1 MIEPETR
8 HRACRLIRVVL
19 LGAPMERGR
28 APIRIL
34 LADDHVIF
42 RSGLRNLLDR
52 EPGFKVVGEARDV
65 AETTKFVRETAPDIL
80 LIDLQMPGVTGTE
93 FLRQLS
99 SNGRKMRTLVLT
111 AANAK
116 NEIEA
121 AFRLGVRGVVLKDSS
136 TKVLIQGIHSVM
148 SGKFWV
154 ADGPVSRL
162 GSESLQPAHASSAQ
176 MPTKTFGLTGREME
190 IVTAIV
196 SGYSNREI
204 AAKLDISED
213 TVKHHVTNV
222 FDKLGV
228 FNRLELALFA
238 IHHGLAGR
246 HQRQAK
252 TRLQVSLDVA

>member
-1 MIEPETR
+1 MD
-8 HRACRLIRVVL
+8 
-19 LGAPMERGR
+19 RGH

-34 LADDHVIF
+34 LADEHVIF

-52 EPGFKVVGEARDV
+52 EPGFQVVGEARDV
-65 AETTKFVRETAPDIL
+65 SETAKLVRETAPDIL

-93 FLRQLS
+93 FLRKLS
-99 SNGRKMRTLVLT
+99 SNGRKMHTLVLT

-116 NEIEA
+116 NEISM
-121 AFRLGVRGVVLKDSS
+121 AFRMGVRGVVLKDSS

-148 SGKFWV
+148 AGKFWV
-154 ADGPVSRL
+154 AEGPVNRI
-162 GSESLQPAHASSAQ
+162 GTESLQPAQGSSAQ
-176 MPTKTFGLTGREME
+176 MPTKTFGLTSREME

-204 AAKLDISED
+204 AGKLDISED

-246 HQRQAK
+246 HQKQAK
-252 TRLQVSLDVA
+252 TRQQQTSVGVA

>member
-1 MIEPETR
+1 MD
-8 HRACRLIRVVL
+8 
-19 LGAPMERGR
+19 RGR
-28 APIRIL
+28 AAVRIL

-42 RSGLRNLLDR
+42 RSGLRNLLER

-65 AETTKFVRETAPDIL
+65 AELARLVREAAPDIL
-80 LIDLQMPGVTGTE
+80 LVDLQMPGVSGTE
-93 FLRQLS
+93 LLRKLCA
-99 SNGRKMRTLVLT
+99 NGRKMRTLVLT
-111 AANAK
+111 TSNAK
-116 NEIEA
+116 NEIA
-121 AFRLGVRGVVLKDSS
+121 MAFRMGVRGVVLKDSS
-136 TKVLIQGIHSVM
+136 TKVLIQGIRSVI

-154 ADGPVSRL
+154 GDEPVARL
-162 GSESLQPAHASSAQ
+162 GTESLQSAHGSSAQ
-176 MPTKTFGLTGREME
+176 MPAKTFGLTGREME

-204 AAKLDISED
+204 AQKLDISED

-246 HQRQAK
+246 HQKPAK
-252 TRLQVSLDVA
+252 SRLQISLDVA